1 MICHALRL
9 MAVRRFAKRLETDA
23 TLARKVKRHQ
33 AMLLV
38 KGVTLT
44 RVLFVTPH
52 PPRRDK

>member
-44 RVLFVTPH
+44 RVLFVPPH